1 MNNKR
6 VSGTVSIFLL
16 VIIIAVYALGGA
28 LVDLARFVQAKS
40 LVLTAQSS
48 ALDSV
53 LTGYSQTLRTDYGL
67 FAFQSGEAADRRF
80 EMHLKS
86 SLSGGSAQ
94 ALYGFDVKALNLSPY
109 GSLMELT
116 VLRKQILEYGKYR
129 YTATII
135 GEVADKLKAVF
146 QLMKT
151 AIHFSG
157 YMDVKTIECD
167 VVEKDLQVQ
176 ARLDDLKRRG
186 QIPEGFESAVRNYQD
201 LYPKIILEVCEKE
214 VQLETLQ
221 RHLTDL
227 QQELSEMDDTVTR
240 IGPDGE
246 PYEKPNPAKRAVRDK
261 IKAVKSEITS
271 VKDQITALKD
281 EANTLIQR
289 VSDIMPFYRE
299 ADQTL
304 SELESLAEA
313 LEREVPKLLAASAE
327 KDQVLLEENAVDED
341 PAKSLHDDY
350 QRIEERYSQERVAAL
365 LGQIRADRI
374 AVRALLDELGT
385 ATANPPPVS
394 DLLARCRE
402 HLAGYRIDFDYYDP
416 ESLAGITKEIFD
428 RSEYGRFTD
437 LLKDLMQAA
446 RDRIQKTVQAFEGDG
461 EDPLETYGSPDR
473 LPSVLLGLSAQ
484 DALKGR
490 GVFETRSPILG
501 TDAEPVGQG
510 LEVFGGLGE
519 AGAKE
524 ASGQLPQNLLTASVA
539 LYEEALIN
547 EYVIDHFN
555 PACSNQVKNPEAFWN
570 AGEVEY
576 VIFGQL
582 KPRANIRMA
591 EASIFAMRLL
601 PNTISYF
608 VFKKAEMDAVATALT
623 APFPALFP
631 ILQVALP
638 VLAGTAESA
647 ADVKLLHQGH
657 ALPLFKLEGEL
668 LLNFEFKSMAEL
680 NDFLEVLIDLIGT
693 KAEFHALNIKGSDG
707 AEAKAPIVSDTGEK
721 TVEGEQKGTL
731 SSLNI
736 QMDYED
742 YLRLLLFSMSATEK
756 GRKEKIARIADL
768 IHLNVE
774 KKMGIFDLAQFYTG
788 ISSRSEIDMSLWFL
802 SSELYRQWERFSGR
816 QLLQLSLDRVY

>member
-1 MNNKR
+1 MNKKQ
-6 VSGTVSIFLL
+6 VSGAVSIFLL
-16 VIIIAVYALGGA
+16 IVIVAVYALGGA
-28 LVDLARFVQAKS
+28 LVDLARYVQAKS
-40 LVLTAQSS
+40 LVLTAQSA
-48 ALDSV
+48 ALDST
-53 LTGYSQTLRTDYGL
+53 LTGYSQTLKMDYGL
-67 FAFQSGEAADRRF
+67 FAFQSGEIVEKRF

-86 SLSGGSAQ
+86 SLAGNSAR
-94 ALYGFDVKALNLSPY
+94 ALYGFDVKALTLSTY
-109 GSLMELT
+109 GSLMELA

-135 GEVADKLKAVF
+135 GEVAEKLEAVF

-157 YMDVKTIECD
+157 YMDVKTIESD

-176 ARLDDLKRRG
+176 TYLDVLKRMG
-186 QIPEGFESAVRNYQD
+186 QMPEGFELTIGRYQD
-201 LYPKIILEVCEKE
+201 RYPEIVFEIHEKE
-214 VQLETLQ
+214 AQLEALQ
-221 RHLTDL
+221 ERLSDL
-227 QQELSEMDDTVTR
+227 QQKLSEMDDTVTR

-246 PYEKPNPAKRAVRDK
+246 LIEKPNPAKRTVRRE
-261 IKAVKSEITS
+261 ITAVKAEIST
-271 VKDQITALKD
+271 VQDQITAL
-281 EANTLIQR
+281 EAEALALIKQ
-289 VSDIMPFYRE
+289 VSELMPFYRE

-304 SELESLAEA
+304 IELERLAEA
-313 LEREVPKLLAASAE
+313 LEREVPKLLEVAAV
-327 KDQVLLEENAVDED
+327 KDQALLEERAVNED

-350 QRIEERYSQERVAAL
+350 QRIKERYSQARISAL

-374 AVRALLDELGT
+374 AARALLDELSV
-385 ATANPPPVS
+385 ATANPPPAN
-394 DLLARCRE
+394 DLLARCRI
-402 HLAGYRIDFDYYDP
+402 HLEGYQVDFDYYDP
-416 ESLAGITKEIFD
+416 GSLGGVTKEMFA
-428 RSEYGRFTD
+428 RSEYSRFTK
-437 LLKDLMQAA
+437 LLKELMQVA
-446 RDRIQKTVQAFEGDG
+446 RDRIQNTIQPYEGDS
-461 EDPLETYGSPDR
+461 EDLLQPYGTPER
-473 LPSVLLGLSAQ
+473 LPSVLMGLSTQ
-484 DALKGR
+484 GALNGR

-501 TDAEPVGQG
+501 TDAEPGGQG
-510 LEVFGGLGE
+510 LDVFGGMGE
-519 AGAKE
+519 AGAHE
-524 ASGQLPQNLLTASVA
+524 AGDQLPDNLLTASTAV
-539 LYEEALIN
+539 YEEALIN
-547 EYVIDHFN
+547 EYVLDHFN
-555 PACSNQVKNPEAFWN
+555 PACINHVKNPEAFWN
-570 AGEVEY
+570 IGEVEY

-608 VFKKAEMDAVATALT
+608 VFKKAEMDAASTVLT

-657 ALPLFKLEGEL
+657 ALPLFKLEEEL

-693 KAEFHALNIKGSDG
+693 KAEFHALNVKGSDG

-742 YLRLLLFSMSATEK
+742 YLRLLLFSMSTTEK

-774 KKMGIFDLAQFYTG
+774 KKLGIFNLSQFYTG
-788 ISSRSEIDMSLWFL
+788 ISSHSEIDMSLWFL